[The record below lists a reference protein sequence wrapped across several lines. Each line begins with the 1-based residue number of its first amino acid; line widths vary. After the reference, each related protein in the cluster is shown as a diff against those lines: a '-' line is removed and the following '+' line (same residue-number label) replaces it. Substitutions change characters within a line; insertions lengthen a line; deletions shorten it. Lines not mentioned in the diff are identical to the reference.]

1 MHTLMTHYTP
11 NSQKNEALEDHLPI
25 SPSVPYAIW
34 GLQGTPTFDCQSL
47 FPMKLVNLYHIPY
60 V

>member
-1 MHTLMTHYTP
+1 MTHYTP
-11 NSQKNEALEDHLPI
+11 NSQKNEALEDDLPI

-34 GLQGTPTFDCQSL
+34 GCLQGTPTFDCQSL

-60 V
+60 VH